1 MGRLFLEHLGGE
13 RIFVCATPGCNCYL
27 TNRALLASTRFTGA
41 TGRAFLF
48 VDEYEAQRKDVM
60 ELYGA
65 FVRSIDEVAG
75 SGVAAE
81 DLETD
86 VIGPG
91 CAADI
96 IDSLE
101 AKGLV
106 TK

>member
-1 MGRLFLEHLGGE
+1 MGTTVSYIAKAYDE
-13 RIFVCATPGCNCYL
+13 
-27 TNRALLASTRFTGA
+27 S

-101 AKGLV
+101 AKGLL